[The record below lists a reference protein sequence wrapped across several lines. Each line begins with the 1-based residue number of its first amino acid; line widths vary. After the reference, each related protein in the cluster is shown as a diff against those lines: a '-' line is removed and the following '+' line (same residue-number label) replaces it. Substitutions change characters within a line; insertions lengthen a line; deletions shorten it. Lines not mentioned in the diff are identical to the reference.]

1 LIHQPSGGAGG
12 PATDIAIQATEIIKA
27 RERIARVIAD
37 ESGQPIER
45 VRMDIERD
53 LWMPAE
59 EAVGYGLVSRIIRR
73 RDELPAI

>member
-1 LIHQPSGGAGG
+1 
-12 PATDIAIQATEIIKA
+12 
-27 RERIARVIAD
+27 
-37 ESGQPIER
+37 